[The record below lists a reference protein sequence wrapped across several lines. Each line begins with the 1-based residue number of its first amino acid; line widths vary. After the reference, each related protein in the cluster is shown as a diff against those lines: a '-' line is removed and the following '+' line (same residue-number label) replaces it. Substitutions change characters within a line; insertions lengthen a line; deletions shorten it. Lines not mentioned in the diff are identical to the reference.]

1 MAVGGREAR
10 PGEPAPLNRTLANLA
25 VIHVGVIAFVATS
38 FFIFPL
44 GAGRVG
50 YLSML
55 LLIPILP
62 TLRRRDNWVGMLIF
76 CLLVLY
82 LTYLA
87 VKAYLDGAYD
97 IYL

>member
-1 MAVGGREAR
+1 
-10 PGEPAPLNRTLANLA
+10 
-25 VIHVGVIAFVATS
+25 
-38 FFIFPL
+38 
-44 GAGRVG
+44 
-50 YLSML
+50 ML